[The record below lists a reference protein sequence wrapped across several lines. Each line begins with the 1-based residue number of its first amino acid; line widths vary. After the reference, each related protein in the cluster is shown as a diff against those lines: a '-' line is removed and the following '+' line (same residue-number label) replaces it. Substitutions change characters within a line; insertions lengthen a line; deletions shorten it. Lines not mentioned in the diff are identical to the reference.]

1 MACPAFEKRL
11 PFRRKT
17 RRRISRHLPALRFP
31 LPLDRSLPVACRRH
45 RYHPGD
51 PSRMRARDIMDT
63 RFHTLRPDQSIAEA
77 VKTFH
82 EASAVEQKK
91 IFGLMVTD
99 ARNRLVGMLSMYDIL
114 LFVRPKHAGLWG
126 EMEDLPLEAAF
137 DELLDRVKTIRVS
150 DIMTTDV
157 VTVRPDAHVMVI
169 ADIMIK
175 RHIRRLPVVDGK
187 EIVGIVYISDLFNHL
202 LKKFFYYSGK

>member
-1 MACPAFEKRL
+1 
-11 PFRRKT
+11 
-17 RRRISRHLPALRFP
+17 
-31 LPLDRSLPVACRRH
+31 
-45 RYHPGD
+45 
-51 PSRMRARDIMDT
+51 MRARDIMDT

-82 EASAVEQKK
+82 DASAAEQKK

-99 ARNRLVGMLSMYDIL
+99 ERNRLVGMLSMYDIL

-126 EMEDLPLEAAF
+126 EMEGLPLEDAF

-157 VTVRPDAHVMVI
+157 VTIGPDTHAMVI
-169 ADIMIK
+169 ADVMIK
-175 RHIRRLPVVDGK
+175 RHIRRLPVVDGQ

-202 LKKFFYYSGK
+202 LKKFFYNSGK